1 MDNPEKLAIL
11 GTKDEDKQNKN
22 DNTLCVESTIRYTRY
37 LENGIGNSSKIY
49 YKCASR
55 IQEWV

>member
-37 LENGIGNSSKIY
+37 LGNGIGNSSKIY

-55 IQEWV
+55 IQE